1 VIATLALPTLCLAI
15 RRVGGYRAA
24 SGSVGQGIVMRK
36 FLESGAAQIGVR
48 IQSIGVNFD
57 PDVLSLP
64 GGTAIAVILWLC
76 TGTMVALKRCA
87 PRFRAVDKEP
97 ACLGC
102 PGRPLKP

>member
-1 VIATLALPTLCLAI
+1 
-15 RRVGGYRAA
+15 
-24 SGSVGQGIVMRK
+24 MRK

-57 PDVLSLP
+57 PEVLSLP
-64 GGTAIAVILWLC
+64 GGTVIAVILWLYAS
-76 TGTMVALKRCA
+76 TMLALERCA
-87 PRFRAVDKEP
+87 PRFRAVDKER